1 MMKHV
6 WILVVCVLSATGAYA
21 QAVDAG
27 TSAVALQRKAEHERI
42 NAERALVQKNVA
54 TEEAACYQKFV
65 VNSCLADI
73 RAKRRTA
80 LADLKRQ
87 ELLLNDAERKERA
100 EAALQGVEDRKAAQ
114 AQKLQDVQNTPKAP
128 AVAKVPRSAASA
140 AADAARAQD
149 AGARRQADNAQK
161 QASMPARSQPRPP
174 SRNSTRPNSKRPHNA
189 RKAAPT
195 GPPKT
200 RNRQVNRCPSPAN
213 NKQGSSD
220 HSVVREPVQREP
232 GMVGS
237 SGTTAPG
244 SRDCSFTITSDRLSP
259 PPLARVLA
267 LSIRN
272 SVASRGGNAASTA
285 PSSFSWK

>member
-161 QASMPARSQPRPP
+161 QAQHA
-174 SRNSTRPNSKRPHNA
+174 SKV
-189 RKAAPT
+189 AAEASKQKQYEAKQQEAAQRQKSSADRAAQNKKSA
-195 GPPKT
+195 GPPL
-200 RNRQVNRCPSPAN
+200 P
-213 NKQGSSD
+213 
-220 HSVVREPVQREP
+220 EPR
-232 GMVGS
+232 
-237 SGTTAPG
+237 
-244 SRDCSFTITSDRLSP
+244 
-259 PPLARVLA
+259 
-267 LSIRN
+267 
-272 SVASRGGNAASTA
+272 
-285 PSSFSWK
+285 K